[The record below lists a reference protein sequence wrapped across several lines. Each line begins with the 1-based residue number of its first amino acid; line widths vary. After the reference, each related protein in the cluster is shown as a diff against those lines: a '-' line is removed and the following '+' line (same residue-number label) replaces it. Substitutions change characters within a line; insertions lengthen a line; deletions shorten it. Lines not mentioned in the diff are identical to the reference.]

1 MSKSKFQI
9 DARLVTLLSQSYS
22 SSEQALKE
30 LIDNAWDA
38 DADTVFVELPDQAMT
53 NTPLV
58 IHDFG
63 SGMTEHELTH
73 EYLFIASDR
82 RKRRGELTNLFKRKV
97 KGKKGIGKFAGLM
110 IADHMKLETWAKGKC
125 SSFEISSIALSASLE
140 LGKLDLSIKVED
152 CEPKKKGTKITL
164 NNLKQNLHIP
174 NPEKFKSLLIREY
187 GRSEDFKIVINSK
200 TLDIDDL
207 RGKYHDE
214 QLSINNLGLV
224 RLQLTVSS
232 EKSKLKQAGISI
244 RVQGK
249 IIGKPSFFGLDK
261 HESFPSKLL
270 DKIYG
275 EIEADWLSEH
285 VTADWGSFIENS
297 LLLEKLE
304 ETIQPILIAKIRE
317 EYRHDIDL
325 ANARLRKKTQDRLA
339 LLPEFKRQFA
349 DKAIKS
355 ILEKYYGEPDSKLEP
370 IVNVLLDSLEK
381 SDYRAILDYINEADK
396 NDISK
401 LAEALSD
408 FGLAE
413 LAIIAEQTKTR
424 LKFLDYFE
432 ELCDEN
438 ETLESEVHKSLENN
452 LWILGAQYSIFSS
465 NTTLKKQIN
474 KYLEKHYSGD
484 RADKR
489 PDLMLSENYFSQ
501 YLLIEFKRPK
511 HPLAFADYQQVTHY
525 RHDFLPY
532 TNKDI
537 KVMLIGGKRSSELT
551 NRGYSEPNVEIL
563 VFDEIISTARNQLN
577 WLLKELGSK

>member
-1 MSKSKFQI
+1 MEKKGFQV
-9 DARLVTLLSQSYS
+9 DTRLLTLLSQSYN
-22 SSEQALKE
+22 SSELALKE

-38 DADTVFVELPDQAMT
+38 DADTVQIELPEILT
-53 NTPLV
+53 NTPIV

-63 SGMTEHELTH
+63 SGMTEQELSN

-82 RKRRGELTNLFKRKV
+82 RKRRGELTKIFKRKV

-110 IADHMKLETWAKGKC
+110 IANNMKLETWARGKY
-125 SSFEISSIALSASLE
+125 SSFEISSHRLNEAIE
-140 LGKLDLSIKVED
+140 LGQLDLSIISTECD
-152 CEPKKKGTKITL
+152 TSLKGTRISFY
-164 NNLKQNLHIP
+164 NLKQNLRFP
-174 NPEKFKSLLIREY
+174 NPEKFKSILIREY
-187 GRSEDFKIVINSK
+187 GRSDNFKIIINSK

-207 RGKYHDE
+207 KGNFHN
-214 QLSINNLGLV
+214 QTINIEKLGEV
-224 RLQLTVSS
+224 KLQLVIST

-244 RVQGK
+244 KVQGK
-249 IIGKPSFFGLDK
+249 VVGNPYFFGLDK
-261 HESFPSKLL
+261 HESFPAKLL

-275 EIEADWLSEH
+275 EIEADWLSDH

-304 ETIQPILIAKIRE
+304 EVIQPILIAKVKE
-317 EYRHDIDL
+317 EYGREINL
-325 ANARLRKKTQDRLA
+325 AKARLQKKAQERLA
-339 LLPEFKRQFA
+339 LLPEYKRQFA

-432 ELCDEN
+432 ELCDEDA
-438 ETLESEVHKSLENN
+438 TLESEVHKSLENN

-474 KYLEKHYSGD
+474 NYLKKHYSGD

-511 HPLAFADYQQVTHY
+511 HPLAFTDYQQVTHY
-525 RHDFLPY
+525 RNDFLPY

-537 KVMLIGGKRSSELT
+537 KVILMGGKRSSELA
-551 NRGYSEPNVEIL
+551 NRNYSEPNVEIL